1 MYKLSI
7 KKLAASPGESIIII
21 ISNSYRRSL
30 YWKQQHFLLLVWS
43 RRPETL
49 DFKGL
54 SQYGGCSKK
63 CRLLRSSDP
72 IWNSNSLQV
81 TL

>member
-21 ISNSYRRSL
+21 ISNSHRRSL
-30 YWKQQHFLLLVWS
+30 YWKQQHFLRLVWS

-54 SQYGGCSKK
+54 SQYGGRSKK
-63 CRLLRSSDP
+63 CRLLQSSDP